1 MHVRLLSIGAAIALG
16 VSITPAQTRQQPPN
30 ILLVIAD
37 DWSYPH
43 AGAYGDR
50 TVATPA
56 FDRIAREGALFTNA
70 FTAAPSCS
78 PSRAALLSGQAVHR
92 LAEGGNL
99 WGVLPA
105 RFAVYPDLLER
116 AGYHVGYTGKGWGPG
131 RVEPG
136 GRLRNP
142 AGPRFESFDAFLA
155 SQPED
160 APFCFW
166 LGSSDPHR
174 PYEARSGARAG
185 LRVASV
191 KVPSMLPDT
200 PEIRHDLLDYYAEI
214 QRFDGQIARLID
226 VLERR
231 GELDNTIV
239 VVTSDNGRPF
249 PRAKANLYDAGTHMP
264 LTIRWPGR
272 INPATTVDAL
282 VSLTDLAPT
291 FLEAAG
297 VQVPPDMTGR
307 SLLSLFRSGPGASTP
322 RDRVFIERERHANV
336 RRGDGSYPARAIRT
350 ADFLYIRN
358 YRPDRWPAGD
368 PALHFAVGPFGDIDG
383 GPSKRL
389 LLDRRDDP
397 AVTRFFALATAKRPA
412 EELFDLKKDPEQLVN
427 VARDPVYAEARARLK
442 EQLEAWQRSTADPRL
457 THDDD
462 RWDRY
467 PYYGGPAR
475 DKPR

>member
-1 MHVRLLSIGAAIALG
+1 MHVRILGIAATIALG
-16 VSITPAQTRQQPPN
+16 VSITLAQPRQQAPN

-43 AGAYGDR
+43 AGAYGDA

-56 FDRIAREGALFTNA
+56 FDRLAREGALFSNA
-70 FTAAPSCS
+70 FTAAPSCT
-78 PSRAALLSGQAVHR
+78 PSRAALLTGQAVHR
-92 LAEGGNL
+92 LAEGANL
-99 WGVLPA
+99 WGFLPE
-105 RFAVYPDLLER
+105 RFDVYPDLLER
-116 AGYHVGYTGKGWGPG
+116 AGYQVGYTGKGWGPG

-136 GRLRNP
+136 GRSRNP

-155 SQPED
+155 TRREGQ
-160 APFCFW
+160 PFCFW
-166 LGSSDPHR
+166 FGSSDPHR
-174 PYEARSGARAG
+174 PYEAGSGARAG
-185 LRVASV
+185 LRAASV
-191 KVPSMLPDT
+191 RVPSILPDT
-200 PEIRHDLLDYYAEI
+200 PEIRDDLLDYYAEV
-214 QRFDGQIARLID
+214 QRFDGQIARLLA

-231 GELDNTIV
+231 GELDSTIV
-239 VVTSDNGRPF
+239 VVTSDNGSPF
-249 PRAKANLYDAGTHMP
+249 PRAKANLYDAGTRMP
-264 LTIRWPGR
+264 LAIRWPGR
-272 INPATTVDAL
+272 IAPATTVDAF

-297 VQVPPDMTGR
+297 MLVPSDMTGR
-307 SLLSLFRSGPGASTP
+307 SLLSLFGHGSGTSTA
-322 RDRVFIERERHANV
+322 RDRVFLERERHANV

-368 PALHFAVGPFGDIDG
+368 PELHVAVGPFGDIDG

-389 LLDRRDDP
+389 LLDRREDP
-397 AVTRFFALATAKRPA
+397 AIERFFALATAKRPA
-412 EELFDLKKDPEQLVN
+412 EELFDLKKDPEQIVN
-427 VARDPVYAEARARLK
+427 VARDPVYAESRARLK
-442 EQLEAWQRSTADPRL
+442 GQLEAWQRSTADPRL

-475 DKPR
+475 DEPR